1 MSNVKEKLFLKITEM
16 ALNNKLNEIK
26 DLNQALDIDLYGN
39 KCNETYCFSYNSTL
53 LGLAAF
59 EGKSSLVKSLL
70 EAGANPNVAS
80 WGYRQLYM
88 PIHLTI
94 YGSSQ
99 HGSETSKRA
108 PIIERL
114 EIIDTLHKHGA
125 DMDWTGNDLYSWSPL
140 KVASYPV
147 TSSNAPGVSY
157 ILGNELLRMGSTP
170 REFYGSK
177 GHLLDLVTL
186 PCEEASNKYNS
197 NKGYKLPES
206 LHNITETALKSFTFQ
221 YSKETQTL
229 WSINQR
235 NYEGNFVNKNCG
247 KLEVVNEIY
256 PDIFDLSEVAYVG
269 DLTLQ
274 DLLEF

>member
-1 MSNVKEKLFLKITEM
+1 MANIKEKLFTKITEM
-16 ALNNKLNEIK
+16 SFNNRLNEIK
-26 DLNQALDIDLYGN
+26 DLNQPLDIDLYGN
-39 KCNETYCFSYNSTL
+39 KCSETYCDSYNSTL

-59 EGKSSLVKSLL
+59 EGNSSLVKAIL

-88 PIHLTI
+88 PIHLAI
-94 YGSSQ
+94 YGTSQ
-99 HGSETSKRA
+99 HGSETSKQA
-108 PIIERL
+108 PINERL
-114 EIIDTLHKHGA
+114 KIIDSLSKHGA

-140 KVASYPV
+140 KVASHSV

-157 ILGNELLRMGSTP
+157 ILCDELLRMGATP
-170 REFYGSK
+170 TKFSNGYI
-177 GHLLDLVTL
+177 DLVTL

-229 WSINQR
+229 WSINQK
-235 NYEGNFVNKNCG
+235 NYEGDFVNKSCG
-247 KLEVVNEIY
+247 ILEVENERY
-256 PDIFDLSEVAYVG
+256 EGLFDLSEVAYVG
-269 DLTLQ
+269 DLTVQ
-274 DLLEF
+274 DLIEF